1 MRRPDSKHGRR
12 LATAALIF
20 ALGLMSLP
28 ATASAAQSDGDDT
41 ASGICHMTGEITFKD
56 PIGMEPEY
64 TTFTD
69 YAEGTCTGT
78 VNGEYMANERAYMR
92 GPGGGLLSCAA
103 NRVVEEGVFVY
114 TRNTPTR
121 SDDVEI
127 DYTSESHGVAGQI
140 VSTMRGRVSGRTISY
155 GQFRDDG
162 QAVEECEAGKFR
174 GGTYDVQGTSV
185 TPMVG

>member
-1 MRRPDSKHGRR
+1 MRRVDWKRARKLSIAM
-12 LATAALIF
+12 LAF
-20 ALGLMSLP
+20 SLGLMSLP
-28 ATASAAQSDGDDT
+28 ATSSAAQSDGDDT
-41 ASGICHMTGEITFKD
+41 ASGTCHMTGEITFKD
-56 PIGMEPEY
+56 PIGLEPEY
-64 TTFTD
+64 TAFTD

-92 GPGGGLLSCAA
+92 GRGDGLLSCAA
-103 NRVVEEGVFVY
+103 NRVVDEGVFVY
-114 TRNTPTR
+114 TRNTPTS

-127 DYTSESHGVAGQI
+127 DYTSESQGVAGQI

-174 GGTYDVQGTSV
+174 GGTFDVDGTSV